1 MENVL
6 FTSSS
11 RFYYLLESFART
23 YEFRIYS
30 RKFSRLVNTPTKIK
44 FQDVCWFVTEGN
56 RKPSTTA
63 RQNFYGRGRGRK
75 VQLKE
80 VAIIVIMFE
89 DSDDIFFSPSYFP
102 RWTHRRQSRLAGLN
116 REGIKIVERK
126 REPLRNTARNRGRR
140 RAIASKLND
149 NRKQS
154 KHSLCCFSA
163 RKLSEGRER

>member
-23 YEFRIYS
+23 YEFRSWYS

-63 RQNFYGRGRGRK
+63 RQNFYGRGGGGRYK
-75 VQLKE
+75 IYNRICPVLRWLLIFINIHITAHIVYNINFATLTLSFLSKCY
-80 VAIIVIMFE
+80 IILIL
-89 DSDDIFFSPSYFP
+89 FSI
-102 RWTHRRQSRLAGLN
+102 L
-116 REGIKIVERK
+116 I
-126 REPLRNTARNRGRR
+126 
-140 RAIASKLND
+140 
-149 NRKQS
+149 
-154 KHSLCCFSA
+154 
-163 RKLSEGRER
+163 